1 MVKLADREEIER
13 FRQFLPVLRAFAGW
27 SLEDV
32 AEMLGVCRTTMM
44 RLENEPHY
52 MKRLQFLAL
61 CALFSVESNENL
73 VLNAVIEAFNDSPEA
88 DILDELREKVSET
101 RKIVGTKN
109 GAGALKKVLTEW
121 FSEEFVFKKE

>member
-27 SLEDV
+27 SLKDV
-32 AEMLGVCRTTMM
+32 AEMLGVCRTTMTQ
-44 RLENEPHY
+44 LENEPQC
-52 MKRLQFLAL
+52 MKRLHFLAL

-73 VLNAVIEAFNDSPEA
+73 VLNAVIETFNDHPEA
-88 DILDELREKVSET
+88 DILDKLREKVSET

-121 FSEEFVFKKE
+121 YLEEILGKKE

>member
-1 MVKLADREEIER
+1 MVNLADREEIER
-13 FRQFLPVLRAFAGW
+13 FRIFLPVLRAFAGW

-44 RLENEPHY
+44 RLENEPFY

-61 CALFSVESNENL
+61 CALFSVESMENL
-73 VLNAVIEAFNDSPEA
+73 VLNAVIETFEDYPEA
-88 DILDELREKVSET
+88 DILDELREKVSVT

-109 GAGALKKVLTEW
+109 GAGALKEVLTKW
-121 FSEEFVFKKE
+121 FSEEILDGKE